1 MTIPGE
7 RRAQVARATLESV
20 SALTPQQAGQLYDRV
35 GRAQDWQAIYED
47 RAVRKLTAN
56 AEMSS
61 ARAVFELGCGT
72 GRLARRLLTQDVPN
86 SCRYVGV
93 DVSPR
98 MVQLTRRRLEP
109 WSQRAAATPVDGS
122 LPLPGPDNSV
132 DRFLSVFVFDL
143 LRDDDARAVLAEAR
157 RLLSPDGLLCL
168 ASLTPGSSGAPALVS
183 RAWTALWQRAPKVV
197 GGCRPVHLLGL
208 LGGEW
213 DVSHRSIVPAIG
225 LRIEIVVAAP

>member
-1 MTIPGE
+1 MDELLDDHAAIFARPPKSLAHDDPRE

-20 SALTPQQAGQLYDRV
+20 SALTPQQARQLYDRV

-72 GRLARRLLTQDVPN
+72 GRLARRLLAQDVPT

-109 WSQRAAATPVDGS
+109 WSQRAAATLVDGS
-122 LPLPGPDNSV
+122 VPLPG
-132 DRFLSVFVFDL
+132 L
-143 LRDDDARAVLAEAR
+143 
-157 RLLSPDGLLCL
+157 
-168 ASLTPGSSGAPALVS
+168 
-183 RAWTALWQRAPKVV
+183 
-197 GGCRPVHLLGL
+197 
-208 LGGEW
+208 
-213 DVSHRSIVPAIG
+213 
-225 LRIEIVVAAP
+225 VVAAPQP